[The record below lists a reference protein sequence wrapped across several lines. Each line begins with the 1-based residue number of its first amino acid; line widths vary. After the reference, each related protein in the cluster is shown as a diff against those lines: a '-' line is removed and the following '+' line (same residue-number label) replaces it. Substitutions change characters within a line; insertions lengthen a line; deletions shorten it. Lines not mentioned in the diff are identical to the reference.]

1 MAKRPSKPRATE
13 PGEPGSA
20 SQSTRKRTRAPKSA
34 EASDA
39 AQHPVAIPQAQPSAD
54 DIRRRAYQRFQ
65 ERGGSHGAHFD
76 DWLEAEKELK
86 PKK

>member
-1 MAKRPSKPRATE
+1 MAKRPSIPKVTE
-13 PGEPGSA
+13 PGDPGA
-20 SQSTRKRTRAPKSA
+20 ANQSKRKRARAPKAA
-34 EASDA
+34 EAADA
-39 AQHPVAIPQAQPSAD
+39 AQHPVAIPQAEPSAD

-76 DWLEAEKELK
+76 DWLEAEKELN